1 MIFLIFSLAYF
12 IVRMRYI
19 EHVMRKK
26 GKSYMQTFSCV
37 EGSRLPH
44 PPCRSRA
51 QCVSDGGGNGL
62 WKRAVGP
69 ATRRAVGTFG
79 Y

>member
-1 MIFLIFSLAYF
+1 MCFVFFMIFLIFSLAYV

-44 PPCRSRA
+44 PP
-51 QCVSDGGGNGL
+51 VL
-62 WKRAVGP
+62 FKGP
-69 ATRRAVGTFG
+69 VC
-79 Y
+79 